1 VDVVAVGAGST
12 VSAPWGR
19 RRFMSGCAVSGSMLM
34 CRQVVLINMVTQAGT
49 VLMSTC
55 LVLRPWW

>member
-1 VDVVAVGAGST
+1 
-12 VSAPWGR
+12 
-19 RRFMSGCAVSGSMLM
+19 MLM